1 MSPAV
6 VTLVVLASITYVL
19 KAAAPLV
26 LGGRA
31 LPARVQTMADL
42 TPAALLGALV
52 VVGTFAVGESLT
64 VDARVVGTV
73 VAGVA
78 LWWRAPFVVV
88 VVVACAATALARLA
102 T

>member
-6 VTLVVLASITYVL
+6 VTLVVLASITYVF
-19 KAAAPLV
+19 KSAAPLV

-64 VDARVVGTV
+64 IDARVVGTL

-78 LWWRAPFVVV
+78 LWRRAPFVVV
-88 VVVACAATALARLA
+88 VVAACAASALVRLA
-102 T
+102 A

>member
-6 VTLVVLASITYVL
+6 ITLVVLASITYGL
-19 KAAAPLV
+19 KSAAPLV

-31 LPARVQTMADL
+31 LPARVQTVADL
-42 TPAALLGALV
+42 APAALLGALV

-64 VDARVVGTV
+64 VDARVVGTAA
-73 VAGVA
+73 AGVA
-78 LWWRAPFVVV
+78 LWRRAPFVVV
-88 VVVACAATALARLA
+88 VVMACAATALVRVA